1 MEEVELKRKKEFAEI
16 LSDYKVSEHAHNVL
30 HDVEYVVLIG
40 PAAGGRNTI
49 INQLVS
55 HHDFQQIISDTTRPP
70 KFRDGKMEK
79 DGINYFFRTEQG
91 MLEDLR
97 HGEFLEAELIHDQ
110 QVSGTSIREL
120 AKAAAAGKPAINE
133 IEFGGAQ
140 NVLAAKPD
148 TKIIAILPPSFDVW
162 RRRFEA
168 REKISKIEFI
178 NRIKTAQEVI
188 SLIRK
193 ESKIRVVIN
202 HEYQKAAQEID
213 DFVRG
218 VKQSDELRSDVGSVL
233 DDFEASFTKLL
244 A

>member
-1 MEEVELKRKKEFAEI
+1 MEEITLKQKQAFINVLEGYQI
-16 LSDYKVSEHAHNVL
+16 SEHAHKVL

-49 INQLVS
+49 INQLVA
-55 HHDFQQIISDTTRPP
+55 HHDFQQIISDTTRSP
-70 KFRDGKMEK
+70 KFRDGKMEQH
-79 DGINYFFRTEQG
+79 GVNYFFRSEEG
-91 MLEDLR
+91 MLDDLR
-97 HGEFLEAELIHDQ
+97 AGEFLEAELIHNQ

-148 TKIIAILPPSFDVW
+148 TKIIAILPPSFKEW
-162 RRRFEA
+162 RLRFEA
-168 REKISKIEFI
+168 RETISEIEFK

-188 SLIRK
+188 KLIRR
-193 ESKIRVVIN
+193 EPKIRVVIN
-202 HEYQKAAQEID
+202 HEFHKAAEEINLYVSGQE
-213 DFVRG
+213 
-218 VKQSDELRSDVGSVL
+218 QTAELRADVGSVL
-233 DDFEASFTKLL
+233 DDFESNFAELL